1 MRKDLGFNKRTLHCK
16 EIENLVFDIL
26 LPKIKPITT
35 GVFYRPPNQADFM
48 NLIVEKFSNLN
59 LTDNEIYLLCDF
71 NINIF

>member
-1 MRKDLGFNKRTLHCK
+1 MRKDLCFNKRTLHCK

-26 LPKIKPITT
+26 LPKIKPITR